1 VDYPFHRLARTAP
14 NYRWWRPL
22 VTGLI
27 GFGFFLGFTVVL
39 TIVFVALVFLIPGQ
53 QHLLNDLVAYRIDN
67 SQPLIL
73 GLTLASVAVLL
84 PSVWLARRIM
94 GPRPTGLIA
103 SVVGRLRWRWMLWLA
118 IPVVVAFGL
127 STVFSF
133 FVQPLFG
140 GDAPRAVVTPNTWPV
155 VIVSLLLVPVQAA
168 AEEFVFRGYLMQTI
182 GGWLKHPLFAILIPI
197 PFFTFSHA
205 YDVWGMIDVS
215 VFALSA
221 TYLTW
226 RTGGLEASIA
236 AHTVNNTVIFI
247 VGAFGLVDVNSK
259 TSDWTGPTVTLVTM
273 AIYAAIVVALHK
285 RLGLARVRTVT
296 PPPPPTGQPYVFTAT
311 PPPPTGLPYGVTE

>member
-1 VDYPFHRLARTAP
+1 MDYPFHRLARTAP

-27 GFGFFLGFTVVL
+27 AFGFFLVFTVVL
-39 TIVFVALVFLIPGQ
+39 TAAFIVLILGVPGQ
-53 QHLLNDLVAYRIDN
+53 GHVLNDLLDFRIDN
-67 SQPLIL
+67 SQPLVLALSL
-73 GLTLASVAVLL
+73 GSVAVML
-84 PSVWLARRIM
+84 PSILLARRIM

-103 SVVGRLRWRWMLWLA
+103 SVAGRLRWRWMLWLS

-133 FVQPLFG
+133 FLQPLLEG
-140 GDAPRAVVTPNTWPV
+140 GAPRATVTPNTWPV
-155 VIVSLLLVPVQAA
+155 VIIAVLLVPVQAA

-182 GGWLKHPLFAILIPI
+182 GGWLRHPLFAILIPI
-197 PFFTFSHA
+197 PFFTFGHA

-215 VFALSA
+215 VFAIAA

-236 AHTVNNTVIFI
+236 AHVVNNTVIFV
-247 VGAFGLVDVNSK
+247 VGAFGLTDVNAK
-259 TSDWTGPTVTLVTM
+259 TGDWTGPAVRLVTM
-273 AIYAAIVVALHK
+273 AVYAAVAIALHK

-296 PPPPPTGQPYVFTAT
+296 PPPPPTGQPYVFQSA
-311 PPPPTGLPYGVTE
+311 PPPTGLPYGAVQ